1 MAESPTDLAVA
12 FRSFGRRLD
21 EALAPTKEDPALLDA
36 GSPSAR
42 ELSAQLSAVVA
53 SAAREVRGVSPT
65 DDVHTT
71 GEAVAQAISRTPSEQ
86 WTDAHLDRL
95 HSIALDAGRI
105 LRLINEAIEAAQGGR
120 R

>member
-1 MAESPTDLAVA
+1 MAESPADLAVA

-21 EALAPTKEDPALLDA
+21 EALAPAKQKPELLDV

-42 ELSAQLSAVVA
+42 ELAAQLAAVVA

-71 GEAVAQAISRTPSEQ
+71 GEAIAQAISRTPTEQ
-86 WTDAHLDRL
+86 WTDAQLDRL
-95 HSIALDAGRI
+95 RSLALEAGRI
-105 LRLINEAIEAAQGGR
+105 LRQMNETIEAAQAAG
-120 R
+120 

>member
-1 MAESPTDLAVA
+1 MAESPADLAVA

-21 EALAPTKEDPALLDA
+21 EAFAPAKENPELLDV

-42 ELSAQLSAVVA
+42 ELAAQLSAVVA

-71 GEAVAQAISRTPSEQ
+71 GEAVAQAISRTPTEQ
-86 WTDAHLDRL
+86 WTDAQLDRL
-95 HSIALDAGRI
+95 RSIALEAGRI
-105 LRLINEAIEAAQGGR
+105 LRQMNEAIEAAQAAR
-120 R
+120 

>member
-1 MAESPTDLAVA
+1 MAESPADLAVA

-21 EALAPTKEDPALLDA
+21 EALAPAKEKPELLDA

-42 ELSAQLSAVVA
+42 ELAAQLSAVVA

-71 GEAVAQAISRTPSEQ
+71 GEAIAQAISRTPTEQ
-86 WTDAHLDRL
+86 WTDAQLDRL
-95 HSIALDAGRI
+95 RSLALEAGRI
-105 LRLINEAIEAAQGGR
+105 LRQMNEAIEGAQAAG
-120 R
+120 

>member
-1 MAESPTDLAVA
+1 MAESPADLAVA

-21 EALAPTKEDPALLDA
+21 EALAPAKEKPELLDA

-42 ELSAQLSAVVA
+42 ELAAQLSAVVA

-71 GEAVAQAISRTPSEQ
+71 GEAVAHAISRTPTEQ
-86 WTDAHLDRL
+86 WTDAQLDRL
-95 HSIALDAGRI
+95 RSLALEAGRI
-105 LRLINEAIEAAQGGR
+105 LRQMNETIEAAQAAG
-120 R
+120 

>member
-1 MAESPTDLAVA
+1 MAESPADLAVA

-21 EALAPTKEDPALLDA
+21 EALAPTKEKPELLDA

-42 ELSAQLSAVVA
+42 ELAAQLSAVVA

-71 GEAVAQAISRTPSEQ
+71 GGAIAQAISRTPAEQ
-86 WTDAHLDRL
+86 WTDAQLDRL
-95 HSIALDAGRI
+95 RSLALEAGRI
-105 LRLINEAIEAAQGGR
+105 LRQMNEAIEAARGAD
-120 R
+120 